1 MRVPF
6 LILAP
11 ICVFLGASPVI
22 ASGNSLNSSNFL
34 LALLGGL
41 LAHISVNSLN
51 EYHDF
56 QSGLDFNTQRTPFS
70 GGSGALPNNPDSALS
85 VLATGLITLLATF
98 GIGIYFVW
106 LYGLFI
112 VPIGLLGLALMVTY
126 TGWINK
132 HPYLCLIAPG
142 LGFGLMMVVA
152 SHYVLEGKFANQAL
166 WLSLIPFFQVNNLLL
181 LNQYPDIEADKKAGR
196 NHFPI
201 AFGVHRS
208 SMIYGIFAISSI
220 MLILLYSLMG
230 IVTAWSLLAI
240 LPASAAFFALSG
252 AIKYDE
258 KIGSHPQYLGANVAS
273 TVLTPLILG
282 LTVAFL

>member
-1 MRVPF
+1 MRIPF

-11 ICVFLGASPVI
+11 VCVFLGASSVI
-22 ASGNSLNSSNFL
+22 ASGEPIHSTNFL

-56 QSGLDFNTQRTPFS
+56 QTGLDFNTQRTPFS
-70 GGSGALPNNPDSALS
+70 GGSGALPDNPDSAIL

-98 GIGIYFVW
+98 LVGVYFVW
-106 LYGLFI
+106 QYGFFI
-112 VPIGLLGLALMVTY
+112 VPLGLVGLLLMVTY

-132 HPYLCLIAPG
+132 HPFLCLIAPG
-142 LGFGLMMVVA
+142 LGFGLLMVLA
-152 SHYVLEGKFANQAL
+152 SHYVLQGEFSVLAL
-166 WLSLIPFFQVNNLLL
+166 WLALIPFFQVNNLLL

-196 NHFPI
+196 YHFPI
-201 AFGVHRS
+201 AFGVYRS
-208 SMIYGIFAISSI
+208 SMVYGIFAISSI

-230 IVTAWSLLAI
+230 IVTGWSLLAI
-240 LPASAAFFALSG
+240 LPASLAFFALSG
-252 AIKYDE
+252 AVKYGE
-258 KIGSHPQYLGANVAS
+258 NIGSHPQYLGANVAA
-273 TVLTPLILG
+273 TVLTPLVLG